1 MRSRLVFWLQLA
13 SLLFTGWLLWQPVT
27 ISRWPHSSPALIL
40 LQAALYA
47 AAACLAGGL
56 ITLVLY
62 LLLQQDPEHMVRTP
76 LSTSTAAIWF
86 APAVILFAVHS
97 PAALVAALAL
107 VINATR
113 VLYDQWKLSLEPAPP
128 VEPAELFGGFQMPP
142 PSFWRLL
149 APSLAASFC
158 AQSGI
163 AAAILH
169 QPALAGFALAM
180 AAATLTVFAQSSRA
194 VVPRRPPNLPRSVLG
209 LLLTLVLAIGL
220 TVGGMMP
227 RFRGHGFGDG
237 GTASKP
243 TTSLPSMPPGD
254 TPSAVPFGAADSGFF
269 GVILWP
275 EVKPYATLIAP
286 MPQTK
291 GGLGTGTPPRPL
303 SIPFSGEYWMYR
315 WPFARPPQNSYFQ
328 RGTPAELSFST
339 TDRRPLQMEARH
351 KLEQPI
357 AIDCCR
363 SVQIEL
369 RNADRYLGTIV
380 LELYLI
386 DNQAARRSQVW
397 AGRAPVIS
405 RPQIS
410 GDNVTAMRE
419 TLEFPMPA
427 FSPIEQFDEFR
438 IVFTRERQRLDK
450 SAKIALERF
459 ILVPK

>member
-1 MRSRLVFWLQLA
+1 
-13 SLLFTGWLLWQPVT
+13 
-27 ISRWPHSSPALIL
+27 
-40 LQAALYA
+40 
-47 AAACLAGGL
+47 
-56 ITLVLY
+56 
-62 LLLQQDPEHMVRTP
+62 
-76 LSTSTAAIWF
+76 
-86 APAVILFAVHS
+86 
-97 PAALVAALAL
+97 
-107 VINATR
+107 
-113 VLYDQWKLSLEPAPP
+113 
-128 VEPAELFGGFQMPP
+128 
-142 PSFWRLL
+142 
-149 APSLAASFC
+149 
-158 AQSGI
+158 
-163 AAAILH
+163 
-169 QPALAGFALAM
+169 
-180 AAATLTVFAQSSRA
+180 
-194 VVPRRPPNLPRSVLG
+194 
-209 LLLTLVLAIGL
+209 
-220 TVGGMMP
+220 
-227 RFRGHGFGDG
+227 
-237 GTASKP
+237 
-243 TTSLPSMPPGD
+243 
-254 TPSAVPFGAADSGFF
+254 
-269 GVILWP
+269 
-275 EVKPYATLIAP
+275 
-286 MPQTK
+286 
-291 GGLGTGTPPRPL
+291 
-303 SIPFSGEYWMYR
+303 MYR